1 MKMHE
6 RRGTE
11 REYTCNICGEVF
23 RNIFPF
29 QAHQRDVH
37 QVGSGKRKS
46 GSATRQAK
54 RPRNDELVCILIIRS
69 VTTLYLNKYFSSI
82 KNRQDLRRRLTK
94 VRKHICYSVYSVA
107 M

>member
-29 QAHQRDVH
+29 QAHQP
-37 QVGSGKRKS
+37 K
-46 GSATRQAK
+46 
-54 RPRNDELVCILIIRS
+54 
-69 VTTLYLNKYFSSI
+69 SI
-82 KNRQDLRRRLTK
+82 KLVVGNVNRVAQLGKLKDREMMNW
-94 VRKHICYSVYSVA
+94 YVY
-107 M
+107 